1 MSKEAKEST
10 RGAAFMIV
18 PAHGSG
24 LDRTAFETL
33 VQALALPNHS
43 PWLRLLG
50 RLGWVRG
57 SDSGLFALELV
68 GSFYGQAF
76 VVRAVHPTLL
86 SHLATQ
92 LQARFPSARIVAIA
106 DEGDPL
112 ALRAGEEVTVYELHR
127 GGEHI
132 YLPLRISDDER
143 LLSSGGLDPLLGL
156 LAPLAT
162 VPEET
167 RVIFQLALA
176 PAPDRWSLGQEQ
188 AADRYSLYQIRE
200 NQRQQEH
207 AAAPEA
213 DPLPLH
219 WLLVILLGIA
229 AVGLWR
235 SHPVPILPLAP
246 AMLIGLVLLLGPGL
260 AAARAL
266 ATSASG
272 GLNWG
277 RRTTYDTR
285 RVGEKTEQVAYHS
298 ILRLYAFS
306 PTGHGDTQSQT
317 HWRTFRE
324 QILDQAVAAYR
335 QFHTANAGYFK
346 PRRLSSRQVRRLLP
360 GTPSLSAAVP
370 VHWTRGVSRSS
381 HLLSVAEVATLW
393 HLPEKEDLAQL
404 PFLQDEAAYHSRLS
418 PRPLATFFAPW
429 GLDRSTS
436 PDAAAK
442 RQLLGVSQHAGIRA
456 EVMLTP
462 DVLGRHTLALG
473 GTGKGKSSLLLAL
486 ARAWL
491 EADFAGEP
499 PPGLVL
505 LDPHGDLA
513 GALLQSVPTARRAD
527 VLVLDLADTD
537 YPFGLNPLDVTLGRT
552 RDKACEDLMA
562 VFAHIWAS
570 SWGYRMEDIW
580 KASLKT
586 LVEANEWLIYR
597 DPARGPGQQY
607 TLVDVVPLLSNKAF
621 RRLVLSQIE
630 DPDLMLWWERFATWD
645 MRLRTDAT
653 LPVMNKVGNFGGSK
667 VARRVLGQGR
677 STVDPATALATGRI
691 LVVHTAPHIVGPDTG
706 ALVGATIL
714 GLVQTA
720 LGGQANRPRAE
731 RRRTQVVIDEFQAI
745 PGADYAG
752 MLGEMRK
759 FGGVFVLATQSLSHL
774 DRLDHMGGTLRAT
787 VLSNISNL
795 FAFGMSAED
804 AHKIAPELDGT
815 VTQQDLINLEDYTC
829 YARLTQ
835 AGQRLRTFS
844 LTLTLPPSGSAGLE
858 RELRE
863 RSRRLV
869 GRPLAEVEED
879 LHQAMQRR
887 LAPNRQ
893 LSTPTAQRYPPAG
906 DALPDDE
913 PEAWWTRQHLQR
925 PAPRRRST
933 AADRQGTSGRAKKMT
948 DA

>member
-1 MSKEAKEST
+1 
-10 RGAAFMIV
+10 MIV

-33 VQALALPNHS
+33 LQALVLPNQP
-43 PWLRLLG
+43 PWQRM
-50 RLGWVRG
+50 LGWLGGGDRSG
-57 SDSGLFALELV
+57 SSLFALELV
-68 GSFYGQAF
+68 GSFQGQAF
-76 VVRAVHPTLL
+76 LVRAAYPTLL

-92 LQARFPSARIVAIA
+92 LQARFPSAHLVTVAA
-106 DEGDPL
+106 DTDPL
-112 ALRAGEEVTVYELHR
+112 RQRVGEEVTIYELRR

-132 YLPLRISDDER
+132 YLPLRVDGEER
-143 LLSSGGLDPLLGL
+143 RLSSGGVDPLLGL

-162 VPEET
+162 LPEET
-167 RVIFQLALA
+167 RVVLQLALA

-188 AADRYSLYQIRE
+188 AADRYSLYQVRE
-200 NQRQQEH
+200 NQQRQER
-207 AAAPEA
+207 AAATES
-213 DPLPLH
+213 DPLPLQL
-219 WLLVILLGIA
+219 LLVILLGIA
-229 AVGLWR
+229 AIGLWR
-235 SHPVPILPLAP
+235 SHPVPILPLLA
-246 AMLIGLVLLLGPGL
+246 AALISLALLAGFGA

-266 ATSASG
+266 IASPVG
-272 GLNWG
+272 GLLRG
-277 RRTTYDTR
+277 RRTIYDTR
-285 RVGEKTEQVAYHS
+285 QVSEKTERVAYRS

-306 PTGHGDTQSQT
+306 PAGRGDAGTQAR
-317 HWRTFRE
+317 WRTFRE
-324 QILDQAVAAYR
+324 KILEQAVATYR
-335 QFHTANAGYFK
+335 QFHTANAGYFN
-346 PRRLSSRQVRRLLP
+346 PHRLSSRQVRRLLP
-360 GTPSLSAAVP
+360 RAPSLATAASVQ
-370 VHWTRGVSRSS
+370 WTEGVSRSS
-381 HLLSVAEVATLW
+381 HLLTVAEIATLW
-393 HLPEKEDLAQL
+393 HLPEKADLAEL

-418 PRPLATFFAPW
+418 PRSLASFSAPW
-429 GLDRSTS
+429 GLHLSS
-436 PDAAAK
+436 PPAAGPK
-442 RQLLGVSQHAGIRA
+442 GVLLGDSQHAGLRA
-456 EVMLTP
+456 EVRLTA
-462 DVLGRHTLALG
+462 DILGRHTFALG

-486 ARAWL
+486 ARSWL

-499 PPGLVL
+499 VPGLVL

-513 GALLQSVPTARRAD
+513 AALLQSVPAARQPD

-586 LVEANEWLIYR
+586 LFEANEWLTDR
-597 DPARGPGQQY
+597 DPEHGARKQY
-607 TLVDVVPLLSNKAF
+607 TLVDVIPLLSNKAF

-677 STVDPATALATGRI
+677 STVDPATALASGRI

-714 GLVQTA
+714 GLVQMA
-720 LGGQANRPRAE
+720 LGAQANLPRAE
-731 RRRTQVVIDEFQAI
+731 RRRTLVVIDEFQAI

-752 MLGEMRK
+752 MLGELRK

-774 DRLDHMGGTLRAT
+774 DRLDHLGGTLRST

-804 AHKIAPELDGT
+804 ARKIAPEMDGT
-815 VTQQDLINLEDYTC
+815 ITEQDLINLEDYAC

-844 LTLTLPPSGSAGLE
+844 LTLALPSGGSPASE

-863 RSRRLV
+863 RSRCLV
-869 GRPLAEVEED
+869 GRPQAEVEED
-879 LHQAMQRR
+879 LHKAMQRR
-887 LAPNRQ
+887 LAPTRQ
-893 LSTPTAQRYPPAG
+893 MPVSAAVQYRP
-906 DALPDDE
+906 DAESLPKDE
-913 PEAWWTRQHLQR
+913 PAEWWARQQLLKSS
-925 PAPRRRST
+925 PRRRST
-933 AADRQGTSGRAKKMT
+933 AADRQGTDRRTKT
-948 DA
+948 PPDA